1 VKYAV
6 RAGDHEL
13 ALAAGLRVCP
23 SCSSGSSF
31 RRGTLMYLQ
40 CSACRY
46 QCSLIIGTLFEAAKL
61 PLTRMV
67 LVMHLL
73 TQAKIQR

>member
-1 VKYAV
+1 
-6 RAGDHEL
+6 
-13 ALAAGLRVCP
+13 
-23 SCSSGSSF
+23 
-31 RRGTLMYLQ
+31 MYLQ